1 MKKIIWILML
11 VIIGFIGGIATGGV
25 SGSVGGGLVGMC
37 LYNAVA
43 LKTKVVSR
51 QESRQIAQELVQRL
65 LKQKNNKLNWLMD
78 HASFKTS
85 EGNCKE
91 FLSEIQKEFKKHT
104 AHSQQ

>member
-1 MKKIIWILML
+1 MKKFIWISML
-11 VIIGFIGGIATGGV
+11 VVIGFLGGIATGGV

-51 QESRQIAQELVQRL
+51 KESRQIAQVLVQRL
-65 LKQKNNKLNWLMD
+65 VKQKSNKLNWLMD
-78 HASFKTS
+78 HATFKSS

-91 FLSEIQKEFKKHT
+91 FLLEIQKEFKKHT
-104 AHSQQ
+104 PPSEE